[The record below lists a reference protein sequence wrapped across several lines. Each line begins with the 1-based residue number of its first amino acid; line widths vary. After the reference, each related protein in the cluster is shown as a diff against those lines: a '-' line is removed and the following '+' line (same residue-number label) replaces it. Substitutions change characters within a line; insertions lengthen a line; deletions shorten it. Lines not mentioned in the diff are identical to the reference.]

1 MSSLFYD
8 AKIGQTFLLRNAP
21 DLEHEVIKISST
33 HVRYK
38 STKEERK
45 IAWNAKIIS
54 RPYED
59 DIDYVVYHG
68 KARLKKERQFLR
80 ELGFESKEELL
91 EAIFS
96 GKVEVLIA
104 RYDA

>member
-8 AKIGQTFLLRNAP
+8 AKIGQTFLLRSTP
-21 DLEHEVIKISST
+21 DLEHEVIKISNT

-38 STKEERK
+38 HTELKEERK

-68 KARLKKERQFLR
+68 KARLKKERKFLHK
-80 ELGFESKEELL
+80 LGFESKDELL

-96 GKVEVLIA
+96 GKVEVLQ
-104 RYDA
+104 RY